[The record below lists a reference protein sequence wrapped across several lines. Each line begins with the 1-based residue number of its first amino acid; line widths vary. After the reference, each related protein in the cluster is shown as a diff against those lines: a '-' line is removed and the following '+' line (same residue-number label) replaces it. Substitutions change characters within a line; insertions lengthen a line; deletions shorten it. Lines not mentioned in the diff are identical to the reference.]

1 MHVYLYI
8 CILTCSVSR
17 YTPSTTPSSTT
28 TKRLK
33 KTTATSTL
41 ASYTNKGLSVE
52 AYRLSDQAGR
62 LIDKKT
68 LTSIPP
74 SAYISKLKRQIQ
86 QETKK
91 SSKPLKSGGIDKIA
105 DTTNNN
111 DNAIEL
117 YLNDDIILKTIETN
131 IIDPY
136 LITIPLSIAKT
147 NPLLKK
153 GQNYD
158 RFIDIFPSKNEVEN
172 SYETKK
178 LINKLIIELFKKMES
193 PTAFI
198 NNNTNNSNSNSFK
211 DKLRDIHLLLYIS
224 EYLDIDTMND
234 IIRCIL
240 TNNTTN
246 TNKSD
251 TTSSNSSSGSSSNNK
266 LSARSI
272 MTLQMI
278 RPTLTLS
285 GADEEEKEEEL

>member
-1 MHVYLYI
+1 M
-8 CILTCSVSR
+8 CILSCSVSK
-17 YTPSTTPSSTT
+17 YTPSTTSSSPT

-41 ASYTNKGLSVE
+41 ATYTDKGLSVE

-62 LIDKKT
+62 LINKKT
-68 LTSIPP
+68 LTSAPP

-86 QETKK
+86 LETKK
-91 SSKPLKSGGIDKIA
+91 SFKPLKSGGIDKS
-105 DTTNNN
+105 DSTTNNN
-111 DNAIEL
+111 DNTIEL
-117 YLNDDIILKTIETN
+117 YLNDDIILKTKEIN

-136 LITIPLSIAKT
+136 LITIPLSITKT

-158 RFIDIFPSKNEVEN
+158 GFLDIFPSKNEIES

-198 NNNTNNSNSNSFK
+198 NNNTNNNSNSFK

-224 EYLDIDTMND
+224 EYLDTDTMND
-234 IIRCIL
+234 IIRCII
-240 TNNTTN
+240 TSNTST

-251 TTSSNSSSGSSSNNK
+251 TTNSNTSGSGNSSNK

-285 GADEEEKEEEL
+285 DADEEEGDL

>member
-1 MHVYLYI
+1 M
-8 CILTCSVSR
+8 CILTYSVSK
-17 YTPSTTPSSTT
+17 YTPSTLPSSPTA
-28 TKRLK
+28 KRLK
-33 KTTATSTL
+33 ITTAASTL
-41 ASYTNKGLSVE
+41 ASYTDKGLSVE

-62 LIDKKT
+62 LINKKT
-68 LTSIPP
+68 LTSTPP

-91 SSKPLKSGGIDKIA
+91 SSKPLKSRGIDKSA

-111 DNAIEL
+111 ANTIEL

-136 LITIPLSIAKT
+136 LITIPLSITKT

-158 RFIDIFPSKNEVEN
+158 RFLDIFPSKNEIEN

-198 NNNTNNSNSNSFK
+198 NTDNNTDTNSNSSSSFK

-224 EYLDIDTMND
+224 EYLDTDTIND

-246 TNKSD
+246 TN
-251 TTSSNSSSGSSSNNK
+251 SNTASSSGSSNNK

-285 GADEEEKEEEL
+285 DADGEEKEEEL

>member
-1 MHVYLYI
+1 M
-8 CILTCSVSR
+8 SK
-17 YTPSTTPSSTT
+17 YTPSTLPSSPAA
-28 TKRLK
+28 KRLK
-33 KTTATSTL
+33 KTSEASTL
-41 ASYTNKGLSVE
+41 ASYTDKGLSVE

-62 LIDKKT
+62 LIVKKT

-86 QETKK
+86 LETKK
-91 SSKPLKSGGIDKIA
+91 SSKPLKSGGIDKNA
-105 DTTNNN
+105 DTTN
-111 DNAIEL
+111 DNTIEL
-117 YLNDDIILKTIETN
+117 YLNDDIILKTKETN

-136 LITIPLSIAKT
+136 LITIPLSITKT
-147 NPLLKK
+147 NPIQK

-158 RFIDIFPSKNEVEN
+158 RFVDIFPSKNEIES
-172 SYETKK
+172 SYETKR

-198 NNNTNNSNSNSFK
+198 NTNTNTSNSNSFK

-224 EYLDIDTMND
+224 EYLDADTMSD

-240 TNNTTN
+240 ANNTTT
-246 TNKSD
+246 TN
-251 TTSSNSSSGSSSNNK
+251 SNSSNTASNSNNDNSSSSNK

-278 RPTLTLS
+278 RSTLTLS
-285 GADEEEKEEEL
+285 DADEEEKEL

>member
-1 MHVYLYI
+1 M
-8 CILTCSVSR
+8 CILTYSVSK
-17 YTPSTTPSSTT
+17 YTPSTLPSSPTA
-28 TKRLK
+28 KRLK
-33 KTTATSTL
+33 KTTAASTL
-41 ASYTNKGLSVE
+41 ASYTDKGLSVE

-62 LIDKKT
+62 LINKKT

-74 SAYISKLKRQIQ
+74 TAYISKLKRQIQ
-86 QETKK
+86 LETKK
-91 SSKPLKSGGIDKIA
+91 SSKPLKSRGIDKSA

-111 DNAIEL
+111 ANTIEL
-117 YLNDDIILKTIETN
+117 YLNDDIILKTKETN

-136 LITIPLSIAKT
+136 LITIPLSIIQT

-158 RFIDIFPSKNEVEN
+158 RFIDIFPSLNEIKHSYDKN
-172 SYETKK
+172 KRI

-193 PTAFI
+193 PTAFT
-198 NNNTNNSNSNSFK
+198 NNNTNTNNNSDNSNNSNSFK
-211 DKLRDIHLLLYIS
+211 DKLRDIHLLLYIC
-224 EYLDIDTMND
+224 EYLDTDTIND

-240 TNNTTN
+240 TNTAA
-246 TNKSD
+246 
-251 TTSSNSSSGSSSNNK
+251 TSNSGSSSGSSNNK

-285 GADEEEKEEEL
+285 DADEEEEEEEL